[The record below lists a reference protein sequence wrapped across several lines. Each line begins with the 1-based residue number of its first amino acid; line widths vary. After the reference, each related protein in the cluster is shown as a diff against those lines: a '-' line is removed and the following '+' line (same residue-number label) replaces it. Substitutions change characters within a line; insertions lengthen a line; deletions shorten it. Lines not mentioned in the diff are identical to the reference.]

1 MINKLTLKRY
11 LPTGLVLIIAAAVLA
26 LAGACS
32 DSVEQDSSLEGRGY
46 ASIKRLVTTDWVA
59 ENLATDNVVV
69 IDVSKQAQYDEG
81 HIPGALSYPTSE
93 LQVERDGVKG
103 LLPAANDI
111 EAYLSGL
118 GVSSDDTIIIYD
130 HIKSLWGSR
139 LLWTLRVYG
148 HDDVRL
154 MDGAYGLWVK
164 EGRDISTTSPSPKSS
179 SYKFSGKPNKSL
191 IVGIDQVLENI
202 GDDDSL
208 VVDTRSADE
217 YSGRDVRAARGGHIP
232 ESVHLEWTQN
242 VDEDGR
248 FLSAAKLKDL
258 YLGSDITGDLAIYT
272 LCQTAVRATHSW
284 FVLAELLG
292 YDDVAVYDGS
302 WTEWGNSA
310 DTPIDS

>member
-1 MINKLTLKRY
+1 MINKLTIKRY
-11 LPTGLVLIIAAAVLA
+11 LPTGLVLILAAAVLA

-103 LLPAANDI
+103 LLPEADAI

-118 GVSSDDTIIIYD
+118 GVTPDDTIIIYD

>member
-1 MINKLTLKRY
+1 MINKLTIKRY
-11 LPTGLVLIIAAAVLA
+11 LPTGLVLILAAAVLA

-32 DSVEQDSSLEGRGY
+32 DSVEQDSSLEDRGY

-103 LLPAANDI
+103 LLPAASDI
-111 EAYLSGL
+111 EEYLSGL
-118 GVSSDDTIIIYD
+118 GVSPDDTIIIYD

-148 HDDVRL
+148 HDNVRL

-202 GDDDSL
+202 GDEKSL

>member
-32 DSVEQDSSLEGRGY
+32 DSVEQDSSLEDRGY

-103 LLPAANDI
+103 LLPAASDI
-111 EAYLSGL
+111 EEYLSGL
-118 GVSSDDTIIIYD
+118 GVSPDDTIIIYD

-148 HDDVRL
+148 HDNVRL

-202 GDDDSL
+202 GDEKSL